1 MRNFTI
7 YFTGLLCLFVASL
20 TAQET
25 FESRAK
31 AIANK
36 IEQITKE
43 EKDSLKLEVAEVNK
57 QLENNQISQEE
68 ADLQKKQFAA
78 MRAKNIETRTIGA
91 QDQLRSLVQDKVDGK
106 IGGTR
111 SSNRLVLSYEK
122 FDKDTTK
129 IQLPIKESR
138 TTSQFVFAA
147 GLNNLATNKSV
158 AHSDFRTW
166 GSHFYEWGV
175 AFNSRILKNDNLFH
189 AKYGLSLMY
198 NNLRPTENRIF
209 TTNGN
214 QTDLSD
220 AGIHLDDSRFR
231 TVNLV
236 IPVHLEFDFSG
247 NESVNGNGFRT
258 HEAFRFGIGGYAG
271 ANLKAKQITNY
282 EVNGNDMRT
291 RERGDFNVNKFVYG
305 LSTYIGYKETS
316 LYLKYDLN
324 PLFEDNIV
332 EQRNISLGV
341 RFDFN

>member
-68 ADLQKKQFAA
+68 ADLQKNQFAEI
-78 MRAKNIETRTIGA
+78 RAKNIEIRTLGA
-91 QDQLRSLVQDKVDGK
+91 HEQLRLLVQEKVDGK
-106 IGGTR
+106 I
-111 SSNRLVLSYEK
+111 SEIDLSKNYVFHFPGMK
-122 FDKDTTK
+122 IKKKQDT
-129 IQLPIKESR
+129 IRGELR

-147 GLNNLATNKSV
+147 GLNNVETNKSV

-175 AFNSRILKNDNLFH
+175 AFNSRIFKNDNLLH
-189 AKYGLSLMY
+189 AKYGISLMY

-209 TTNGN
+209 ATNGN

-236 IPVHLEFDFSG
+236 VPVHLEFDFSG
-247 NESVNGNGFRT
+247 NESEDGNGFRT
-258 HEAFRFGIGGYAG
+258 HQSFRFGIGGYAG

-282 EVNGNDMRT
+282 EVDGNDIRM

-305 LSTYIGYKETS
+305 VSTYIGYKETS

-332 EQRNISLGV
+332 EQRNISLGL